1 MVKDK
6 KDGWVKDSVDEHGS
20 LYTQVNNLHSKAYIN
35 FYTEYDK
42 ENPLPHDTD
51 SETLKCEIAS
61 KLLNYDRKG
70 IVNDIAKTVD
80 IKNAIGDSEFT
91 IEDGDITPPINID

>member
-1 MVKDK
+1 M
-6 KDGWVKDSVDEHGS
+6 GKDSVDEHGS

-51 SETLKCEIAS
+51 SETKCEIAP
-61 KLLNYDRKG
+61 KLL
-70 IVNDIAKTVD
+70 TM
-80 IKNAIGDSEFT
+80 
-91 IEDGDITPPINID
+91 IEKE

>member
-1 MVKDK
+1 M
-6 KDGWVKDSVDEHGS
+6 
-20 LYTQVNNLHSKAYIN
+20 YQCNHSKAYIN

-80 IKNAIGDSEFT
+80 IKNAIVDSDFT
-91 IEDGDITPPINID
+91 IEDGDIIPPIID

>member
-1 MVKDK
+1 MNMIKKTRYHMIRMVK
-6 KDGWVKDSVDEHGS
+6 
-20 LYTQVNNLHSKAYIN
+20 
-35 FYTEYDK
+35 
-42 ENPLPHDTD
+42 P
-51 SETLKCEIAS
+51 KCEIAS

-80 IKNAIGDSEFT
+80 IKNAIGDSDFT

>member
-6 KDGWVKDSVDEHGS
+6 KVGWVKDSVDENGS

-61 KLLNYDRKG
+61 KLLNYDRKA
-70 IVNDIAKTVD
+70 IVSDIAKTVD
-80 IKNAIGDSEFT
+80 IKDAIGDSEFS
-91 IEDGDITPPINID
+91 IEDTDITPPVNID